1 MLRAVQS
8 LYKSVS
14 SCVRINGLMTDW
26 FDVNVGLCQ
35 GCPLSPLLFNCF
47 INDLA
52 LKIKAVGVG
61 VSIDNDVRVCIRMY
75 ADDIV
80 LIGENE
86 RDLQNML
93 NELSVWCEANHMQTN
108 STKIKWFITDTSL
121 FHVLPL
127 ILVAFLPI

>member
-1 MLRAVQS
+1 
-8 LYKSVS
+8 
-14 SCVRINGLMTDW
+14 MTDW

-35 GCPLSPLLFNCF
+35 GCPPSPLLFNCF

-52 LKIKAVGVG
+52 LKIKAVGKG

-75 ADDIV
+75 ADEIV

-127 ILVAFLPI
+127 ILVAFLLI